1 MSLGLQATKR
11 RISSVN
17 NTKKITNAMKLVATS
32 KLRIWKNKLGGTSV
46 YASTLHHLMGVL
58 SLCVGKDNLKAVY
71 PYDETVDS
79 TLYIIITSSLGLC
92 GGYNYGVYKLAQKQ
106 IDKSKDK
113 VVVIGTKGYSYFNKN
128 KYNVDDKFVNLLND
142 YDLQKVRE
150 LRNYVMS
157 LLDNRKVSKVRIIY
171 TSFINSITFIPKCED
186 VFPLTNIDGEE
197 PTQKEKDMLIE
208 PNPEIVLKNIIP
220 LYIESLING
229 RIIESSVSEQAS
241 RSNAMDSATD
251 NAKDILS
258 KLQIQYNKAR
268 QQAITQE
275 ITEIVGGANAQE

>member
-58 SLCVGKDNLKAVY
+58 SLCVGKENLKAVY

-150 LRNYVMS
+150 LRN
-157 LLDNRKVSKVRIIY
+157 
-171 TSFINSITFIPKCED
+171 
-186 VFPLTNIDGEE
+186 
-197 PTQKEKDMLIE
+197 
-208 PNPEIVLKNIIP
+208 
-220 LYIESLING
+220 
-229 RIIESSVSEQAS
+229 
-241 RSNAMDSATD
+241 
-251 NAKDILS
+251 
-258 KLQIQYNKAR
+258 
-268 QQAITQE
+268 
-275 ITEIVGGANAQE
+275 

>member
-58 SLCVGKDNLKAVY
+58 SLCVGKENLKAVY

>member
-32 KLRIWKNKLGGTSV
+32 KLRVWKNKLGGTNI

-58 SLCVGKDNLKAVY
+58 SLCIEKDKLKAIY

-79 TLYIIITSSLGLC
+79 TLYIVITSSLGLC
-92 GGYNYGVYKLAQKQ
+92 GGYNYGIYKIAQKE
-106 IDKSKDK
+106 IDKNKDK
-113 VVVIGTKGYSYFNKN
+113 VVVIGTKGYSYFTKN
-128 KYNVDDKFVNLLND
+128 GYDVDDSFVNLIND
-142 YDLQKVRE
+142 YEPQNVRN
-150 LRNYVMS
+150 LRNYIMS
-157 LLDNRKVSKVRIIY
+157 QLDNKKVSKVKIIY
-171 TSFINSITFIPKCED
+171 TSFVNSITFIPKMED
-186 VFPLTNIDGEE
+186 VFPITSIDEVE
-197 PTQKEKDMLIE
+197 VSQKEKDMIIE
-208 PNPEIVLKNIIP
+208 PNPEIVMKNIIP
-220 LYIESLING
+220 LYIESLLNG
-229 RIIESSVSEQAS
+229 RVIESSVSEQAS

>member
-58 SLCVGKDNLKAVY
+58 SLCIGKENLKAVY

-113 VVVIGTKGYSYFNKN
+113 VIVIGTKGYSYFNKN